1 MINGEN
7 ASFLRQTDV
16 RKEAGKLKRAAK
28 KGLITALLLCLFGG
42 CFLLPTAAAYDA
54 PGFQDSAW
62 HPDLAQYGDRAG
74 IDTSSLSEGY
84 VAVSATSETRL
95 KFQVIKDEDTYTYD
109 LPADGTPAVFPLQGG
124 SGSYRFRVMENVI
137 EQKYS
142 ELWSVTADAVLQDEF
157 QPFLRPSTYVS
168 YRADSACVRKASE
181 LAAGAATE
189 MDLVNAVYDYICS
202 NISYDRD
209 KATSVKSGYLPD
221 PDETLQTG
229 KGICFDYA
237 ALAAAML
244 RSQGIPTKMIFGY
257 VAPKDLYHAWNM
269 FYTDETGWVTV
280 GFEADADTW
289 NRIDLT
295 FASSGADA
303 QFIGDGSNYS
313 DLYFY

>member
-7 ASFLRQTDV
+7 ASFFRQTDV

-28 KGLITALLLCLFGG
+28 KGLMTALLLCLFAG
-42 CFLLPTAAAYDA
+42 CLLPPTAEAYDS

-109 LPADGTPAVFPLQGG
+109 LPADGTPAVFPLQSG

-142 ELWSVTADAVLQDEF
+142 ELWSVTADAVL
-157 QPFLRPSTYVS
+157 
-168 YRADSACVRKASE
+168 
-181 LAAGAATE
+181 
-189 MDLVNAVYDYICS
+189 NAVYDYICS
-202 NISYDRD
+202 SISYDRD
-209 KATSVKSGYLPD
+209 KAASVKSGYLPD

>member
-7 ASFLRQTDV
+7 ASFFRQTDV

-28 KGLITALLLCLFGG
+28 KGLMTALLLCLFAG
-42 CFLLPTAAAYDA
+42 CLLPPTAEAYDS

-109 LPADGTPAVFPLQGG
+109 LPADGTPAVFPLQSG

-168 YRADSACVRKASE
+168 YKADSACVRKAGQCR
-181 LAAGAATE
+181 LR
-189 MDLVNAVYDYICS
+189 L
-202 NISYDRD
+202 
-209 KATSVKSGYLPD
+209 YLQQHQ
-221 PDETLQTG
+221 L
-229 KGICFDYA
+229 
-237 ALAAAML
+237 
-244 RSQGIPTKMIFGY
+244 
-257 VAPKDLYHAWNM
+257 
-269 FYTDETGWVTV
+269 
-280 GFEADADTW
+280 
-289 NRIDLT
+289 
-295 FASSGADA
+295 
-303 QFIGDGSNYS
+303 
-313 DLYFY
+313 

>member
-7 ASFLRQTDV
+7 ASFFRQTDV

-28 KGLITALLLCLFGG
+28 KGLMTALLLCLFAG
-42 CFLLPTAAAYDA
+42 CLLPPTAEAYDS

-95 KFQVIKDEDTYTYD
+95 KFQVIKDEETYTYD
-109 LPADGTPAVFPLQGG
+109 LPADGTPAVFPLQSG

-168 YRADSACVRKASE
+168 YKADSACVRKAAE

-202 NISYDRD
+202 SISYDRD

-221 PDETLQTG
+221 PDETLQTQPG
-229 KGICFDYA
+229 HPDQDD
-237 ALAAAML
+237 L
-244 RSQGIPTKMIFGY
+244 RVCGAEGPVSRLEH
-257 VAPKDLYHAWNM
+257 VLYRRDRLGH
-269 FYTDETGWVTV
+269 G
-280 GFEADADTW
+280 
-289 NRIDLT
+289 RL
-295 FASSGADA
+295 
-303 QFIGDGSNYS
+303 
-313 DLYFY
+313 

>member
-1 MINGEN
+1 MGN
-7 ASFLRQTDV
+7 
-16 RKEAGKLKRAAK
+16 LKRPTDRI
-28 KGLITALLLCLFGG
+28 LITILVMCVLGG
-42 CFLLPTAAAYDA
+42 CFFPPTGAAAYPSPA
-54 PGFQDSAW
+54 FRDSAY
-62 HPDLAQYGDRAG
+62 HSDLAQHGDRAG

-84 VAVSATSETRL
+84 VAASATSETRL
-95 KFQVIKDEDTYTYD
+95 KFQVIKGDDTYTYD
-109 LPADGTPAVFPLQGG
+109 LPADGTPAVFPLQCG

-142 ELWSVTADAVLQDEF
+142 ELYSVSEDAVLQDEF
-157 QPFLRPSTYVS
+157 QPFLRPSTYVNYS
-168 YRADSACVRKASE
+168 ADSACVKMAGE
-181 LAAGAATE
+181 FAAGAATE
-189 MDLVNAVYDYICS
+189 MDLVNAVYDYIC
-202 NISYDRD
+202 NHISYDKD

-280 GFEADADTW
+280 GFEANADTW

-295 FASSGADA
+295 FAASGADA
-303 QFIGDGSNYS
+303 QFIGDGTNYS